1 MEKDKLLIRDILYVV
16 LFAALFF
23 VIQFAVEAGGALIF
37 GLDKGLSVTDVLLGM
52 ASGKYS
58 KVLTA
63 TVVLSSLITIALYGK
78 LKWSPVSRSYLK
90 SKPWFVI
97 FWVVFLALGT
107 ILPLEWIYEHIQL
120 TMPEQTTQLFE
131 GIMKEPWGYAAI
143 GLLVPV
149 AEEMVFRGGI
159 LRKLLEMFSSPVG
172 GKAGNWNHWI
182 PIIISA
188 LIFGVMHGNVAQ
200 GVHAFLIG
208 LLLGWMYY
216 RTGSIIPSVAFHWVN
231 NSVAY
236 AMYNLMPQMNDGKLI
251 DLFHG
256 NDKMMYLGLAFSLC
270 ILVPAII
277 QLAVRMKPAK

>member
-23 VIQFAVEAGGALIF
+23 LIQFAVEIGGALIY
-37 GLDKGLSVTDVLLGM
+37 GMDKGLSVQDVVIGM
-52 ASGKYS
+52 AAGKYGQ
-58 KVLTA
+58 VLTA
-63 TVVLSSLITIALYGK
+63 TVVLSSLITIALYGRM
-78 LKWSPVSRSYLK
+78 KWSPVSRTYLK
-90 SKPWFVI
+90 SQPWSVV

-131 GIMKEPWGYAAI
+131 SIMKEPWGYAAI

-149 AEEMVFRGGI
+149 AEAMVFRGGI
-159 LRKLLEMFSSPVG
+159 LRKLLQMFSSTATG
-172 GKAGNWNHWI
+172 NAGNKNHWAAI
-182 PIIISA
+182 VLSA

-200 GVHAFLIG
+200 GVHAFIIG

-216 RTGSIIPSVAFHWVN
+216 RTRSIIPTIAFHWVN

-256 NDKMMYLGLAFSLC
+256 NSKMMYMGLAFSFC
-270 ILVPAII
+270 IIIPAVI
-277 QLAVRMKPAK
+277 QLYARMRPAK